1 MFLRQT
7 IQTLLVESLTNL
19 NIRSPSPSLYHVNT
33 EKSVCQLFPERWF
46 DLVLVLRCNNT
57 LLYDRLQSRQYSG
70 RKLEEN
76 LQAEIFQTILDE
88 AKESYRWPSL
98 YLYQLNISSSCVGRE
113 ELVVELVSEKEE
125 DVESNR
131 ARVEAWIV
139 QWREQR
145 KTVRP
150 TKRKATAELQN

>member
-1 MFLRQT
+1 M
-7 IQTLLVESLTNL
+7 
-19 NIRSPSPSLYHVNT
+19 
-33 EKSVCQLFPERWF
+33 
-46 DLVLVLRCNNT
+46 
-57 LLYDRLQSRQYSG
+57 
-70 RKLEEN
+70 
-76 LQAEIFQTILDE
+76 
-88 AKESYRWPSL
+88 
-98 YLYQLNISSSCVGRE
+98 
-113 ELVVELVSEKEE
+113 VELVSEKEE